1 MNIESYQN
9 PYTAAEAQPADR
21 ATFIRNTYMHVA
33 LAVGALVAF
42 ESIFLKTALA
52 QAMSVKML
60 SGGALG
66 WLLVL
71 GLFMVVSH
79 IANRWASSDT
89 SSGLQY
95 AGLGLFVIAQGIIL
109 APLLLMAQSMETVMG
124 DSLIAK
130 AALVT
135 GGLFLGLTAIVLL
148 TRKYFS
154 FIKSIVSIRF
164 FVALGTIIAGAI
176 FGFQLGTFFSAAM
189 VLLLSGSIIYS
200 TSNVM
205 HHYRTTQHVAAALAL
220 FSSLATLFWY
230 VLQLFMSFS
239 ND

>member
-1 MNIESYQN
+1 
-9 PYTAAEAQPADR
+9 
-21 ATFIRNTYMHVA
+21 
-33 LAVGALVAF
+33 
-42 ESIFLKTALA
+42 
-52 QAMSVKML
+52 
-60 SGGALG
+60 
-66 WLLVL
+66 
-71 GLFMVVSH
+71 MVVSH
-79 IANRWASSDT
+79 IANGWASSDT
-89 SSGLQY
+89 SSGIQY
-95 AGLGLFVIAQGIIL
+95 AGLGLFVIAEGVIL

-148 TRKYFS
+148 TRKDFS
-154 FIKSIVSIRF
+154 FMKSIVSIGF

-189 VLLLSGSIIYS
+189 VLLLSGSILYS